1 VSRRPPE
8 PAPLTA
14 GRRFRLLA
22 VYRTAAVVLASYGLH
37 AVAGRLR
44 GAEWADAELP
54 RVHRANARRVL
65 ATILEVRG
73 LFIKVGQL
81 VSVLSSVLPAD
92 FRDEL
97 AELQDRIPPRPWEEI
112 RGRLAAELG
121 DPETVFAEVDRTPV
135 AAASLAQVHSARLAD
150 GRRVAVKVQHLGV
163 ERLARLDLATV
174 RRVLRIVSL
183 ATGARGLGELF
194 DEVERTILDELD
206 FTAEAHHLEAIA
218 AAFADDPMIGCP
230 EVVWALS
237 TPRVLVTG
245 FVDGVQVAD
254 LESLDERGIDR
265 PALAERILR
274 AWCRMI
280 FVDGVYHADPHP
292 GNLLIRDDGGVNL
305 VDFGAVGRVTPAMR
319 EGIPRLVE
327 GVVRRDR
334 QAILRALG
342 RMGFVPRRPGDD
354 VAQRVIDYVYSRLLD
369 QVELDSWRLADLRFD
384 PRMKVEM
391 LADLRRLDL
400 AVRDLTA
407 AFVVPREWILL
418 LRTLVLLVGVCTRLD
433 PELQPLAV
441 VRPYLEELVLGG
453 DRDRLGLVRAAVKDL
468 GMAALALPGD
478 FHRLLAKAERGELE
492 VEVRGLRDSAGLL
505 YALGHQLL
513 WGGFAVA
520 AGGLAYAARA
530 AGDPGLAELLGWTA
544 GGALLLLGGSL
555 WKARKLLRA
564 VRRGARS

>member
-1 VSRRPPE
+1 
-8 PAPLTA
+8 
-14 GRRFRLLA
+14 
-22 VYRTAAVVLASYGLH
+22 
-37 AVAGRLR
+37 VAGRLR

-230 EVVWALS
+230 EVVWELS

-254 LESLDERGIDR
+254 LESLDARGIDR

-453 DRDRLGLVRAAVKDL
+453 DRDRLGLVRAAIKDL

-530 AGDPGLAELLGWTA
+530 AGDPRLAELLGWTA

>member
-1 VSRRPPE
+1 
-8 PAPLTA
+8 
-14 GRRFRLLA
+14 
-22 VYRTAAVVLASYGLH
+22 
-37 AVAGRLR
+37 
-44 GAEWADAELP
+44 
-54 RVHRANARRVL
+54 
-65 ATILEVRG
+65 
-73 LFIKVGQL
+73 
-81 VSVLSSVLPAD
+81 
-92 FRDEL
+92 
-97 AELQDRIPPRPWEEI
+97 
-112 RGRLAAELG
+112 
-121 DPETVFAEVDRTPV
+121 
-135 AAASLAQVHSARLAD
+135 
-150 GRRVAVKVQHLGV
+150 
-163 ERLARLDLATV
+163 
-174 RRVLRIVSL
+174 
-183 ATGARGLGELF
+183 
-194 DEVERTILDELD
+194 
-206 FTAEAHHLEAIA
+206 
-218 AAFADDPMIGCP
+218 
-230 EVVWALS
+230 
-237 TPRVLVTG
+237 
-245 FVDGVQVAD
+245 
-254 LESLDERGIDR
+254 
-265 PALAERILR
+265 
-274 AWCRMI
+274 
-280 FVDGVYHADPHP
+280 
-292 GNLLIRDDGGVNL
+292 
-305 VDFGAVGRVTPAMR
+305 
-319 EGIPRLVE
+319 
-327 GVVRRDR
+327 
-334 QAILRALG
+334 
-342 RMGFVPRRPGDD
+342 MGFVPRRPGDD

-520 AGGLAYAARA
+520 AGGLASAARA

>member
-183 ATGARGLGELF
+183 ATGARGLGE
-194 DEVERTILDELD
+194 
-206 FTAEAHHLEAIA
+206 
-218 AAFADDPMIGCP
+218 
-230 EVVWALS
+230 
-237 TPRVLVTG
+237 
-245 FVDGVQVAD
+245 
-254 LESLDERGIDR
+254 
-265 PALAERILR
+265 
-274 AWCRMI
+274 
-280 FVDGVYHADPHP
+280 
-292 GNLLIRDDGGVNL
+292 
-305 VDFGAVGRVTPAMR
+305 
-319 EGIPRLVE
+319 
-327 GVVRRDR
+327 RR
-334 QAILRALG
+334 QG
-342 RMGFVPRRPGDD
+342 P
-354 VAQRVIDYVYSRLLD
+354 
-369 QVELDSWRLADLRFD
+369 
-384 PRMKVEM
+384 
-391 LADLRRLDL
+391 
-400 AVRDLTA
+400 
-407 AFVVPREWILL
+407 
-418 LRTLVLLVGVCTRLD
+418 
-433 PELQPLAV
+433 
-441 VRPYLEELVLGG
+441 
-453 DRDRLGLVRAAVKDL
+453 
-468 GMAALALPGD
+468 
-478 FHRLLAKAERGELE
+478 
-492 VEVRGLRDSAGLL
+492 
-505 YALGHQLL
+505 
-513 WGGFAVA
+513 
-520 AGGLAYAARA
+520 RA
-530 AGDPGLAELLGWTA
+530 AGDRPG
-544 GGALLLLGGSL
+544 
-555 WKARKLLRA
+555 
-564 VRRGARS
+564 VRRRDPVRLQGLGAGNPHLPYRAGSAQSRRHRAPRPDRRYRRAFGDGAGSFDFALRPGAGRRRHHRRQGRRRR